1 MADLILWTTLVV
13 FIYLQLT
20 LSYYLFGKS
29 GLFCF
34 NIIMT
39 MLSNLVILKHIL
51 IFGEKINLS
60 GITFLSILC
69 TLNLIT
75 EKYNDKSAIKSATLN
90 MLMHITFV
98 IMIHFTLYF
107 QQNEFDTSNIHLK
120 ILFYNA
126 SYIAIVFSGTYIIFL
141 CSYTNIKIYSMLKKR
156 NIQNKL
162 INYNL
167 SRLCSAFIAYILAN
181 ISMYIIS
188 QIYTENNINMIESS
202 WIFTIIIM
210 TIDTLA
216 YYFLNNIKIKEM

>member
-1 MADLILWTTLVV
+1 
-13 FIYLQLT
+13 
-20 LSYYLFGKS
+20 
-29 GLFCF
+29 
-34 NIIMT
+34 
-39 MLSNLVILKHIL
+39 MLSNLIILKRIL

-126 SYIAIVFSGTYIIFL
+126 SYISIVFSGTYIIFL
-141 CSYTNIKIYSMLKKR
+141 CSYTNIKIYSILKKH
-156 NIQNKL
+156 NMQNKL
-162 INYNL
+162 INHNL
-167 SRLCSAFIAYILAN
+167 SRLCSACIAYMLAN

-188 QIYTENNINMIESS
+188 QLYTDNNINIIESS

-216 YYFLNNIKIKEM
+216 YYFLNTMKIKEIRKPKLFNI